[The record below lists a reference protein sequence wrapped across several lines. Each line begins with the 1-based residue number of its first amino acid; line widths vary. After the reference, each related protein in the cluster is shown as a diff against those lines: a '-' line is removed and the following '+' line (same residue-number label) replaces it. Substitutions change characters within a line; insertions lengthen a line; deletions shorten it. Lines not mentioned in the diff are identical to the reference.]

1 MKTTPV
7 TDDADAL
14 ASASDVLSF
23 ARERRVAA
31 DRAEAELL
39 LAACAWADLHPA
51 ESVDGASTYWADG
64 FGDTGIPVAGAG
76 APLVAEFAVAE
87 LAAVLGLTTEAGR
100 RLVGHALELRHRLP
114 RLWARVQ
121 AVELPAWRARRVAEA
136 TLALSVEAAAFVDA
150 QVAAVAHKTGPAQVD
165 RLVAEAIAR
174 FMPETADAAR
184 AAAAD
189 RRHFTVEHGRV
200 SFEGTSLVHGE
211 LDLADALDLEAAI
224 AHGAAVLA
232 ALGSTD
238 TLDVRRAAA
247 AGDLARRQLA
257 LDLTDVG
264 ADGSPAATRA
274 EPSHT
279 EPTHTEP
286 TSEANSPTGPTGRA
300 VPRARQVVLFV
311 HLSEAAVFDD
321 GVEAEIARVE
331 NTGAVITADTIR
343 DWCGR
348 PGTQVVVKPVID
360 LNDRVDT
367 RAYEVPDRIAER
379 VALRDLTCSFP
390 FCQRPARR
398 CDVDHVVPHPRGPT
412 ATDNL
417 AALCRR
423 HHRLKTLGGW
433 TYTMLA
439 PGEYLWRSPHGFQF
453 LRDHTGTLDVSRDV
467 TRDRRSGR
475 DGEPAPDE

>member
-1 MKTTPV
+1 MNHTAHV
-7 TDDADAL
+7 LEAGADAD
-14 ASASDVLSF
+14 VLGH
-23 ARERRVAA
+23 ARELRRAA
-31 DRAEAELL
+31 DAAEAELL
-39 LAACAWADLHPA
+39 ATACAWADRHPP
-51 ESVDGASTYWADG
+51 ESIEAAATYVERG
-64 FGDTGIPVAGAG
+64 FGDTAIPVAGPG

-114 RLWARVQ
+114 RLWGRVQ

-189 RRHFTVEHGRV
+189 RRHFTVERGRV

-274 EPSHT
+274 EPSHA

-286 TSEANSPTGPTGRA
+286 TSEANSPTGPTGLA

-348 PGTQVVVKPVID
+348 PGTQVVVKP
-360 LNDRVDT
+360 
-367 RAYEVPDRIAER
+367 
-379 VALRDLTCSFP
+379 
-390 FCQRPARR
+390 
-398 CDVDHVVPHPRGPT
+398 
-412 ATDNL
+412 
-417 AALCRR
+417 
-423 HHRLKTLGGW
+423 
-433 TYTMLA
+433 
-439 PGEYLWRSPHGFQF
+439 
-453 LRDHTGTLDVSRDV
+453 
-467 TRDRRSGR
+467 
-475 DGEPAPDE
+475 